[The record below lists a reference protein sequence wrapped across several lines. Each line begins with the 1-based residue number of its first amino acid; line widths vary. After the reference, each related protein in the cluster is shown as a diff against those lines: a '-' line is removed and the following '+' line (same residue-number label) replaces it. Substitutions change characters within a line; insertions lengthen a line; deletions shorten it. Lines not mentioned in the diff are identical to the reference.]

1 MKTLINGYE
10 VDMTLENEKT
20 LSEVISSVSEWARQ
34 RNLIFTQ
41 FEADGEGFSTESFP
55 DRKCDEVDTLNC
67 VIQSKADLIL
77 STLSEGTAYCDKLMS
92 FIDKAER
99 EGTFDLAHADSFAN
113 GVQWLTDSLRSIMQL
128 LSLDPSQI
136 RYLDRSVT
144 EYLEALS
151 ETAIKVESEH
161 SGEEAL
167 SSVLKARSVIDVVK
181 GVFRMLLLS
190 DSLKT
195 VIVQSLESPD
205 ELAKALE
212 TVRDSIAEQE
222 ESLAL
227 ASAAFQSGKD
237 AEGAEKLQGFTDFVY
252 RYVRVCHQ
260 ISPVF
265 GIDPAALMIG
275 DLSLEGLNA
284 SLHAYLEE
292 IVSAMENGDIVT
304 LSDILE
310 YEVKPQMD
318 TIRSFVNIM
327 LEKMGR

>member
-1 MKTLINGYE
+1 M
-10 VDMTLENEKT
+10 
-20 LSEVISSVSEWARQ
+20 
-34 RNLIFTQ
+34 
-41 FEADGEGFSTESFP
+41 
-55 DRKCDEVDTLNC
+55 
-67 VIQSKADLIL
+67 
-77 STLSEGTAYCDKLMS
+77 
-92 FIDKAER
+92 
-99 EGTFDLAHADSFAN
+99 FDLSHADSFAK
-113 GVQWLTDSLRSIMQL
+113 GIQWLTDSLRSIMQL

-136 RYLDRSVT
+136 MDLDRAVS

-151 ETAIKVESEH
+151 ESAIAVEAEQ
-161 SGEEAL
+161 SGEKAL
-167 SSVLKARSVIDVVK
+167 SAALKARPVVDVVK

-222 ESLAL
+222 ENLAS
-227 ASAAFQSGKD
+227 ASAAFQAGKD

-265 GIDPAALMIG
+265 GIDPAALTIG

-292 IVSAMENGDIVT
+292 IVNAMENGDIVT